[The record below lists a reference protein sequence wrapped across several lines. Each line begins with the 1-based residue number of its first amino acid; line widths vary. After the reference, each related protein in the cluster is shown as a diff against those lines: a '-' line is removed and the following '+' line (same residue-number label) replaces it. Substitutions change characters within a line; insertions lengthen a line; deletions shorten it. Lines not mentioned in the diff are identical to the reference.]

1 MVETPLAALVAGQIA
16 REGPMRLSDY
26 MALCLLHPLHGYY
39 THAEPFGAEG
49 DFTTAPEISQMFG
62 ELLGLALAQ
71 AWLDQGAPSPFTLL
85 ELGPGRGTLMADL
98 WRATARVPGFHDA
111 AQLYLF
117 EASPR
122 LRAAQAEK
130 LAAARPRWCD
140 DLSALPQAPLFV
152 IANEFFDAL
161 PVRQFTRRAEGWAE
175 IEVGLKDGALTLGQ
189 GRLYSPALLPKAWAQ
204 SAPGDVVEWA
214 PQMAP
219 LLAPLAE
226 RIAGQGGLALVL
238 DYGAWAGFG
247 DTVQALRAHRPEPIL
262 QSPGLADLTAHVD
275 FAALA
280 EAAAP
285 CAFAYETQGDFL
297 KALGIEARAARL
309 AAGSPEAAADVT
321 AALHRL
327 TAPQEMGRLFKAL
340 ALFPVDVPLPP
351 GFARQGS
358 PDV

>member
-1 MVETPLAALVAGQIA
+1 MADTPLAALLAA
-16 REGPMRLSDY
+16 RITQEGPMRLSDF
-26 MALCLLHPLHGYY
+26 MAECLLHPDYGYY
-39 THAEPFGAEG
+39 TQSEPFGAQG
-49 DFTTAPEISQMFG
+49 DFITAPEISQMFG
-62 ELLGLALAQ
+62 ELLGLTLAQ

-98 WRATARVPGFHDA
+98 WRATAKVPGFHA
-111 AQLYLF
+111 AARLYLF

-122 LRAAQAEK
+122 LRALQAET
-130 LAAARPRWCD
+130 LVAAQPRWCD
-140 DLSALPQAPLFV
+140 DLNALPQVPLFV

-161 PVRQFTRRAEGWAE
+161 PVRQFTRREAGWAE
-175 IEVGLKDGALTLGQ
+175 TEVGLKDGALTLGQ
-189 GRLYSPALLPKAWAQ
+189 GRLYPPALLPQAWAR
-204 SAPGDVVEWA
+204 SVPGDVAEWA
-214 PQMAP
+214 PQMVP
-219 LLAPLAE
+219 LLAPLAA
-226 RIAGQGGLALVL
+226 RIADQGGLALIL

-285 CAFAYETQGDFL
+285 CAFAYETQGAFL
-297 KALGIEARAARL
+297 KALGIETRAARL
-309 AAGSPEAAADVT
+309 AAGSPDAAADIK

-327 TAPQEMGRLFKAL
+327 TAPQEMGSLFKAL
-340 ALFPVDVPLPP
+340 ALFPEGAPLPP
-351 GFARQGS
+351 GFARKGP